1 MPRKKIDDYGCT
13 IWLNCDVLFPTK
25 YDLVDEDVALF
36 TVKICIIQKVYV
48 LMACMRGEVDF
59 QSSFCA
65 LGLWWGWIIFKKI

>member
-13 IWLNCDVLFPTK
+13 MIYLTIYCDVLFPTK

-48 LMACMRGEVDF
+48 LMACKQGEVDF

-65 LGLWWGWIIFKKI
+65 LGL